1 MDVRN
6 CRKCGRIFNYVAGPV
21 ICPECR
27 EKQEEKFQE
36 VKKYIMENR
45 SANIPQIAKDCE
57 VETSQIQQWI
67 REERLEFSQDSDLGI
82 PCENCG
88 AMIRSGRF
96 CAKCKAEMANQLG
109 NTYKKPEAPKP
120 KKPEN
125 ESPKMRFL
133 DQ

>member
-6 CRKCGRIFNYVAGPV
+6 CRKCGRIFNYVTGPV

-45 SANIPQIAKDCE
+45 TANIPQIAKDCE

-88 AMIRSGRF
+88 
-96 CAKCKAEMANQLG
+96 Q
-109 NTYKKPEAPKP
+109 
-120 KKPEN
+120 
-125 ESPKMRFL
+125 
-133 DQ
+133 

>member
-6 CRKCGRIFNYVAGPV
+6 CRKCGRIFNYVTGPV

-45 SANIPQIAKDCE
+45 TANIPQIAKDCE

-88 AMIRSGRF
+88 AMIRTGRF

-109 NTYKKPEAPKP
+109 STYKKPEAPKL
-120 KKPEN
+120 KKPDH
-125 ESPKMRFL
+125 ESPRMRFL